1 MSLRLTCAYRRNAP
15 KSISF
20 QTALTTIALN
30 TALGRLDSAGAIA
43 TITTS
48 DSTAATIPVIWLRL
62 RASLAAAV
70 LDKLPATPRPPNR
83 PQATLATPEASSSW
97 SASTR

>member
-1 MSLRLTCAYRRNAP
+1 M
-15 KSISF
+15 
-20 QTALTTIALN
+20 ALS
-30 TALGRLDSAGAIA
+30 TALGRSDSTGAIA

-48 DSTAATIPVIWLRL
+48 DRAAATTPATWLRL

-70 LDKLPATPRPPNR
+70 LDRLPATPRPPNSPEAR
-83 PQATLATPEASSSW
+83 LATPEASSSW